1 MSALLERL
9 NEDMGDVVERAG
21 QSLVRVSAGGRGF
34 GAGSI
39 WHSDGLIITN
49 AHVVSGAGGGR
60 RAGDDLTVTLPDGST
75 HPARLL
81 AQDTAQDLAALSI
94 EVTGDITGEAGGLT
108 PVELGDSRGLEPGQW
123 LMALG
128 HPWGVAGA
136 ATGGAVI
143 GWGADLPETESSVEG
158 REWIAVGLCLR
169 PGHSGGPL
177 VDAQG
182 RLVGICAMMAG
193 PQVGMAVPVHTA
205 KEFLRRELGT
215 RG

>member
-1 MSALLERL
+1 
-9 NEDMGDVVERAG
+9 MGDVVERAG

-34 GAGSI
+34 GAGSV

-60 RAGDDLTVTLPDGST
+60 RGGGKLTVTLPDGST

-81 AQDTAQDLAALSI
+81 AQDTGHDLAALSI
-94 EVTGDITGEAGGLT
+94 DADGLT
-108 PVELGDSRGLEPGQW
+108 PVALGGSRDLEPGQW
-123 LMALG
+123 VMAVG

-143 GWGADLPETESSVEG
+143 GFGDDLPETQSRAGAEG
-158 REWIAVGLCLR
+158 REWIAVGLSLR

-182 RLVGICAMMAG
+182 RLVGICTMMAG
-193 PQVGMAVPVHTA
+193 PEVGMAVPVHTV

-215 RG
+215 KV

>member
-1 MSALLERL
+1 
-9 NEDMGDVVERAG
+9 
-21 QSLVRVSAGGRGF
+21 
-34 GAGSI
+34 
-39 WHSDGLIITN
+39 
-49 AHVVSGAGGGR
+49 VVSGADR
-60 RAGDDLTVTLPDGST
+60 RAGEKLTVTLPDGST

-81 AQDTAQDLAALSI
+81 ARDTGQDLAALS
-94 EVTGDITGEAGGLT
+94 VDITGDADGLT
-108 PVELGDSRGLEPGQW
+108 PVVLGDSRDLEPGQW
-123 LMALG
+123 VMALG
-128 HPWGVAGA
+128 HPWGVAGG

-143 GWGADLPETESSVEG
+143 GFGDDLPETPSQG

-182 RLVGICAMMAG
+182 RLVGICTMMAG

-215 RG
+215 QG